1 MGGGGP
7 WWVFCFNIPL
17 LRKGPFV
24 SMSLTWSNHD
34 DDDNDMVHL
43 WWTGA
48 ASSWVKPP
56 SRCWTPERIIRL
68 FSFPF
73 PTKKNKFLWAFAS
86 VALFTFVTCVSVQ
99 CRQYFHYFFIILH
112 AGGGREGELWGLG
125 ACTRVCVTKCRRET
139 AVGREALRRRLGE
152 LGTVLPVLS
161 SSTLLRRT
169 GRRLAC
175 RMHQVNRV
183 VLAVDPIVN
192 ALHVVVW

>member
-1 MGGGGP
+1 MTTTTT
-7 WWVFCFNIPL
+7 
-17 LRKGPFV
+17 
-24 SMSLTWSNHD
+24 TWSTFGEL
-34 DDDNDMVHL
+34 VQRAVE
-43 WWTGA
+43 W
-48 ASSWVKPP
+48 SPP
-56 SRCWTPERIIRL
+56 VVVGRRSGSFG
-68 FSFPF
+68 FSPSHFQQ
-73 PTKKNKFLWAFAS
+73 KKNKFLWAFAS